1 MTNREKYKQAFA
13 PLHAEGTLSLE
24 ESRTRQA
31 KRKASMHRTAAA
43 CLCGILLLGGAG
55 AAYAADLGGIQ
66 TRLTAWIRGEEI
78 SGIVAVEEGEGLY
91 TYRWD
96 DGEGMEDQLTAF
108 GYGKDADGS
117 QAALSAAEVLEGA
130 SIGVEA
136 DEDGVIWLYYYEYR
150 EDITEYMTD
159 GACQVALETDDG
171 TVYFDVEDSGGGD
184 YSLGAST
191 EAPDSAEEYIV
202 IEDK

>member
-13 PLHAEGTLSLE
+13 PLHAKGTLFLE

-31 KRKASMHRTAAA
+31 RRKASMRRTAAA
-43 CLCGILLLGGAG
+43 CLCGLLILGGAG

-78 SGIVAVEEGEGLY
+78 GGIVAVEEGEGLY

-108 GYGKDADGS
+108 GYGKDADGNE
-117 QAALSAAEVLEGA
+117 AALSAAEVLEGA

-136 DEDGVIWLYYYEYR
+136 DEEGEIWLYYYEYR
-150 EDITEYMTD
+150 VDITEYMTD
-159 GACQVALETDDG
+159 GTCQVALETDGG
-171 TVYFDVEDSGGGD
+171 TVYFDVEDSGDGD

-191 EAPDSAEEYIV
+191 ETPDSAEDYIV
-202 IEDK
+202 VEPE